1 MKVGELKNK
10 NFSLLVFHYSLT
22 KGYTLISGGTMTR
35 KLLLI
40 ILLFTTSIA
49 YAQPDRG
56 IDITI
61 YTQDLAMVKEVRQLK
76 TKQGTAASLMTF
88 SDLPTQLDPSSI
100 AISPISC
107 LQQSYEY
114 DLSDFGKLLEGYIN
128 GTVSVSLQNG
138 KVFEGCLLGFDQQ
151 WIFLRDKDRMV
162 KLLAISSICDISCQD
177 QRDGLLITPTL
188 VCTLA
193 GDKALPQQVIL
204 RYLTNGI
211 SWKCDYTAVLND
223 TDATMEL
230 SAKAT
235 VNNQSGGKFPQAR
248 IKLVAGNPYRIQDMP
263 SQRYEIRK
271 MAMAAASPNAE
282 AGGEQ
287 YESREEIGEY
297 YLYTIKNPATL
308 NNNQTTQLDFL
319 SQMHV
324 PVKKKLSYD
333 YTKSAKNARLILSFK
348 NEKQGG
354 LGISLPKG
362 KIRCYKQDEEDFLQ
376 FIGENIIEHTP
387 VNGEITLCL
396 GDVFDITASRETKD
410 RRVLSKERV
419 EEDYEVKIKN
429 SKKEKVSIEV
439 VEHAWGSWEV
449 IKSTHKYVKKTVDTL
464 VFEMEIAPDTEESL
478 LYTVTYRR

>member
-1 MKVGELKNK
+1 
-10 NFSLLVFHYSLT
+10 
-22 KGYTLISGGTMTR
+22 
-35 KLLLI
+35 
-40 ILLFTTSIA
+40 TSIA
-49 YAQPDRG
+49 YAQSDKSV
-56 IDITI
+56 DITI

-76 TKQGTAASLMTF
+76 TKQVSVDKNAASLITF
-88 SDLPTQLDPSSI
+88 SDLPSQLDPSSI
-100 AISPISC
+100 SISPISC

-114 DLSDFGKLLEGYIN
+114 DLSDFSKLLEGYIN

-138 KVFEGCLLGFDQQ
+138 KIFEGCLLGFDQQ

-193 GDKALPQQVIL
+193 GDKALPQQVTL

-223 TDATMEL
+223 TDTDMEL

-235 VNNQSGGKFPQAR
+235 INNQSGGKFPQAR

-271 MAMAAASPNAE
+271 MAMAADSLNAE

-308 NNNQTTQLDFL
+308 NNNQITQVDFL

-333 YTKSAKNARLILSFK
+333 HTKSAKNARLILSFK

-354 LGISLPKG
+354 LGVSLPKG
-362 KIRCYKQDEEDFLQ
+362 KIRCYKQDDENFLQ

-396 GDVFDITASRETKD
+396 GDVFDITSSRETKD

-429 SKKEKVSIEV
+429 SKKEKVSVEV
-439 VEHAWGSWEV
+439 VEHAWGSWEI
-449 IKSTHKYVKKTVDTL
+449 IKSSHKYVKKTADTV